1 MNYNMSLKKTY
12 YKICEVS
19 AMLNIPA
26 TTLRWWEGEFE
37 EFTPIRTASGHRRY
51 TPADIEVI
59 KHIHELLR
67 VKGRTLE
74 GAKEE
79 MRMYRKCPPRNE
91 YICRSIDDALRL
103 LSEAKTRTDDAHITM
118 RIEAVEGWIKTNMQ

>member
-1 MNYNMSLKKTY
+1 MS
-12 YKICEVS
+12 EVS
-19 AMLNIPA
+19 AMLNVPA

-37 EFTPIRTASGHRRY
+37 ELDPMRTPKGQRRY
-51 TPADIEVI
+51 SPADIEVVRR
-59 KHIHELLR
+59 IHELLR

-118 RIEAVEGWIKTNMQ
+118 RIEAVEGWIKTDMQ